1 MDYQGKKR
9 IVVGI
14 SDLKI
19 SDESASYLITYSL
32 GSCIGVLAYDP
43 AARVGGMLHFQLSSS
58 KGHENRVKEKPF
70 MFADSGIPL
79 LLKAM
84 EQAGGFRGRMVI
96 GIYGGASILN
106 DNGLF
111 KIGIQNTRAV
121 KKIFWQQALRISS
134 LDVGGTYSRTVR
146 LDIATGR
153 IEVSCTETNLKVC

>member
-1 MDYQGKKR
+1 MINQEKKR

-19 SDESASYLITYSL
+19 SDEPGSYLITFSL
-32 GSCIGVLAYDP
+32 GSCIGAVAYDP
-43 AARVGGMLHFQLSSS
+43 KVRVGGILHFQLPSW

-79 LLKAM
+79 MLKSM
-84 EQAGGFRGRMVI
+84 KKAGGSLERMVI

-146 LDIATGR
+146 LDIATGK
-153 IEVSCTETNLKVC
+153 IEVSCIETNLKAR